1 MTQTVES
8 PVRSLQLLVG
18 PQRAQNGVC
27 SPERTQASLT
37 SREGGLEME
46 VKS

>member
-18 PQRAQNGVC
+18 PQRAQDGVC

-37 SREGGLEME
+37 SGEGGLEME